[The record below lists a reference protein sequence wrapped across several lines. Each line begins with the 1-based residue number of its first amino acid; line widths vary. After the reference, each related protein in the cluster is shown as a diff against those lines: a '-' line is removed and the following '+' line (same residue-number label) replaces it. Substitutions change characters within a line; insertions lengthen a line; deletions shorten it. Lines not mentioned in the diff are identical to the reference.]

1 MASAVPVF
9 INSAQSDGSVHPDS
23 LTKGFVK
30 ARIMFNDNPPSFHE
44 IRSLSGRLHEEQRGK
59 DFAQKLFGHR
69 SEKMTE
75 KYLDVREKVFTL
87 V

>member
-1 MASAVPVF
+1 MQLKVVS
-9 INSAQSDGSVHPDS
+9 I
-23 LTKGFVK
+23 
-30 ARIMFNDNPPSFHE
+30 RILFNDNPPSFHE
-44 IRSLSGRLHEEQRGK
+44 IRRLSGRLHEEQRGK